1 MPAPRVSLKAAF
13 QRVANAF
20 RIQSRLEELGD
31 KLLAALEKK
40 DVPPPYRNCPNCG
53 AHDLRLQDRHRYK
66 PNFFSDQRYVHENG
80 AVLVANT
87 SSRTTCPNPESRNNA
102 PSAG

>member
-66 PNFFSDQRYVHENG
+66 PDFFSDQRYVHEKWRCFSCEHFEQNHM
-80 AVLVANT
+80 
-87 SSRTTCPNPESRNNA
+87 PE
-102 PSAG
+102 PGI